1 MDLEE
6 IVRKSISIEEVNESQ
21 DKYFEFV
28 LMNTF
33 TMLMGSDGFKIY
45 DSGEEPSYYT
55 TTHRLHRDLVL
66 NILEK

>member
-28 LMNTF
+28 LMPF
-33 TMLMGSDGFKIY
+33 AA
-45 DSGEEPSYYT
+45 
-55 TTHRLHRDLVL
+55 RQVQALVPQ
-66 NILEK
+66 KWPTK